1 MKQAVRYLRMA
12 VGLLVAAAVVSIP
25 WLWLDAQRHANR
37 PGDTSLLPS
46 LWRYWTRQPQTIRLH
61 FARPTEVA
69 VGDPLFVHESG
80 PEHPIMLRRVGEI
93 QALLV
98 DDKLLPSSQANV
110 SDARALVYPS
120 APPVGPD
127 ARITYRTKPQSVAW
141 VVSALLTPERKQRI
155 VAELDRLVLDH
166 QAELATALRPAIEA
180 TLKQLLTV
188 IEEETPGA
196 VERHHA
202 ELVSLGEKYRRE
214 IVDQQFLP
222 LIKQEI
228 LPIARARAEPV
239 ARKVGEEL
247 WQKVSVWRFGWRL
260 IYDVSPLPEKNLTD
274 QEWNRFFDHD
284 AMPILE
290 KHSEDFAGLIT
301 DVLRDAAAN
310 DHVQDAARRSLRLMA
325 EDPQL
330 HTLLRSLFREVIV
343 DNPRFRETVDRQ
355 LNSPETQR
363 ALDVTSARVEP
374 ALRRIGD
381 MIFGTQSAGITPEF
395 AQVLRSEILYKDH
408 RWFLL
413 NTPAAAGHPV
423 TIDGELTVEVE
434 YGSR

>member
-25 WLWLDAQRHANR
+25 WLWLEGPAHADR
-37 PGDTSLLPS
+37 PGELSLLPS
-46 LWRYWTRQPQTIRLH
+46 LWRYWTRQPQSIRLH
-61 FARPTEVA
+61 FPRPTEVA
-69 VGDPLFVHESG
+69 VGDPIFVHESG

-93 QALLV
+93 QALLAN
-98 DDKLLPSSQANV
+98 DQRLPLAQANV
-110 SDARALVYPS
+110 RDARAMVYPS

-141 VVSALLTPERKQRI
+141 VIGALLTPERKQRI
-155 VAELDRLVLDH
+155 VEELNRLALDH
-166 QAELATALRPAIEA
+166 QAELAAALRPAIET

-196 VERHHA
+196 IERHRG
-202 ELVSLGEKYRRE
+202 ELASLGEKYQRD
-214 IVDQQFLP
+214 IVDKQFLP
-222 LIKQEI
+222 LIKEEI

-290 KHSEDFAGLIT
+290 KHSEDFAGLIS
-301 DVLRDAAAN
+301 DVLRDAAAS
-310 DHVQDAARRSLRLMA
+310 DRLQDAARHSLATMA

-330 HTLLRSLFREVIV
+330 HALLQSLFREVIV
-343 DNPRFRETVDRQ
+343 DNPRFRDTVDRQ
-355 LNSPETQR
+355 MNSPETRR
-363 ALDVTSARVEP
+363 ALDVTSARLEP

-381 MIFGTQSAGITPEF
+381 MVFGTQSAGITPEF

-413 NTPAAAGHPV
+413 NAPAVDDRPAMSDGDL
-423 TIDGELTVEVE
+423 TIEVE

>member
-1 MKQAVRYLRMA
+1 MKQAVRYLRIV
-12 VGLLVAAAVVSIP
+12 VGLLVTGAVVSIP
-25 WLWLDAQRHANR
+25 VLWLDAPAHANR
-37 PGDTSLLPS
+37 PGDLSLLPS
-46 LWRYWTRQPQTIRLH
+46 LWRYWTLQPQTIRLH

-80 PEHPIMLRRVGEI
+80 PEHPVMLRRVGEI

-98 DDKLLPSSQANV
+98 DDKLLPAKQANV
-110 SDARALVYPS
+110 SNARAMIYPS

-141 VVSALLTPERKQRI
+141 VVSALLTPERKQKI
-155 VAELDRLVLDH
+155 LAELDRLAVEH
-166 QAELATALRPAIEA
+166 QAELTAALKPAIET

-188 IEEETPGA
+188 IEEETPKA
-196 VERHHA
+196 VERHHE
-202 ELVSLGEKYRRE
+202 ELASLGSKYRQE
-214 IVDQQFLP
+214 IVDKQFLP
-222 LIKQEI
+222 LIKEEI

-260 IYDVSPLPEKNLTD
+260 IYDVSPLPEKKLTD

-290 KHSEDFAGLIT
+290 KHSEDFAGVIT
-301 DVLRDAAAN
+301 EVIRDTAAN
-310 DHVQDAARRSLRLMA
+310 QHVQEVSRKSLAMMA

-330 HTLLRSLFREVIV
+330 RALLRSLLREVIV

-355 LNSPETQR
+355 LNSPETRR
-363 ALDVTSARVEP
+363 ALDVTSARLEP
-374 ALRRIGD
+374 AMRRIGD

-395 AQVLRSEILYKDH
+395 AQVLRSEILDKDH

-413 NTPAAAGHPV
+413 NAPAGERPAKV
-423 TIDGELTVEVE
+423 DGELTIEVE